1 MRVLIASWS
10 GGGHAPPVKGLCS
23 ALTRAGHTVTVL
35 AHADYGPQIEGAG
48 ADFIAYERA
57 PNYESTT
64 DRTPLADQ
72 LPVIMRDIYTS
83 KELGIDVANAIERL
97 KPDVVAMENTL
108 ITAAFAAQ
116 ATGVP
121 YVRMRNTLMMKVRR
135 DALLGSGLL
144 DAASQ
149 HFGFG
154 SPPDFRKLKPRAT
167 LVFTYRQFDNLED
180 AEPDA
185 VHVGP
190 MTLSSPSTT
199 NWKRKEPEKPQLLVS
214 LSTGFMDQVS
224 VLNRLCAAL
233 DGLAIEALVTTGQT
247 IAPGEVI
254 APANVQ
260 LEQHIDHAGVFP
272 HLDFVVTHAG
282 HGTVARALAQGAPM
296 LCVPLGRDQFIVA
309 ARVEELGLGRVADA
323 SASADVFRDAIVG
336 LMGDHGLRDRC
347 KAFAAELASHP
358 GPALAVETLEKA
370 ARG

>member
-1 MRVLIASWS
+1 MRVVIASWS

-23 ALTRAGHTVTVL
+23 ALTRAGHAVTVL
-35 AHADYGPQIEGAG
+35 AHADYGPLIEGAG

-72 LPVIMRDIYTS
+72 LPVIMRDVYTS
-83 KELGIDVANAIERL
+83 KDLGIDVANAIERL

-116 ATGVP
+116 AAGVS

-135 DALLGSGLL
+135 DALFGSGLL

-154 SPPDFRKLKPRAT
+154 SPPDFRKLKARAT

-190 MTLSSPSTT
+190 MTLAPSVGS
-199 NWKRKEPEKPQLLVS
+199 NWTRKEPKKPLLLVS
-214 LSTGFMDQVS
+214 LSTGFMEQVD
-224 VLNRLCAAL
+224 VINRLCAAL
-233 DGLAIEALVTTGQT
+233 GELAVEALVTTGHA
-247 IAPGEVI
+247 IAPSEIV
-254 APANVQ
+254 APANVEV
-260 LEQHIDHAGVFP
+260 LQHVDHNAVFP
-272 HLDFVVTHAG
+272 HLDFLVTHAG
-282 HGTVARALAQGAPM
+282 HGTVARALAQGVPT
-296 LCVPLGRDQFIVA
+296 LCAPLGRDQFMIA
-309 ARVEELGLGRVADA
+309 KRVEDLGLGHVADA
-323 SASADVFRDAIVG
+323 ASNADVFREAIGG
-336 LMGDHGLRDRC
+336 LMADHALHERC
-347 KAFAAELASHP
+347 KAFAAQLADHP
-358 GPALAVETLEKA
+358 GPELAVETLEEA
-370 ARG
+370 AA